1 MFPQERST
9 YQYPPGPDADD
20 PQYTGH
26 LRRAALAASVGSTLE
41 YYDFTL
47 YTLASALI
55 FGKVFFP
62 ALGPAAGVVASLAT
76 LAVGFVARPVGGL
89 FFGTLGD
96 RLGRKWVLMVT
107 IALMGGASTLIGVLP
122 TGAQVGFWAP
132 VLLVVLRFAQGFG
145 AGAEQAGATTLMA
158 EYAPV
163 RRRGYYSGLPF
174 VGIFAGAL
182 LASAVFAVLG
192 TLDQETLL
200 GWAWRVPFLA
210 SVILLAVAVYIRL
223 RMRESPAF
231 ADLEKHEQVAERPFQ
246 ELMRQSRPTVLRGI
260 GVRMAEVGGSY
271 IYQTLSI
278 TYVTTLGVQS
288 SIGPLAVAF
297 GAALGLVV
305 VPIAG
310 RISDRYGRLPVY
322 RAGAIFQLVF
332 APFAWWLLSLGN
344 PVATVAVVTVSYG
357 IGVSVM
363 LGGQCPLLPELFG
376 ARHRYIGV
384 ATAREVSAVLGG
396 GFGPLVG
403 ALLLGWFDNSP
414 VPLAIFVAVLS
425 VITLLTLHVTP
436 ETRARDITLL
446 GDALDDTE
454 EQRAARPAPS

>member
-1 MFPQERST
+1 MPHESSYVF
-9 YQYPPGPDADD
+9 PPGPEADD
-20 PQYTGH
+20 PEHASH

-96 RLGRKWVLMVT
+96 RLGRKWVLMAT

-132 VLLVVLRFAQGFG
+132 VLLVILRFAQGFG

-163 RRRGYYSGLPF
+163 QRRGYFASLPF

-192 TLDQETLL
+192 TLDEATLL

-210 SVILLAVAVYIRL
+210 SVLLLVVAVYIRL

-231 ADLEKHEQVAERPFQ
+231 AELEKHEQVADRPFQ
-246 ELMRQSRPTVLRGI
+246 ELMRHSRPTVLRGI
-260 GVRMAEVGGSY
+260 GLRMAEVGGSY

-278 TYVTTLGVQS
+278 TYVTTLGVRS

-322 RAGAIFQLVF
+322 RAGALFQLVF
-332 APFAWWLLSLGN
+332 APFAWWLLSLGS
-344 PVATVAVVTVSYG
+344 PVVTVVVVAVSYG

-363 LGGQCPLLPELFG
+363 LGGQCPMLPEMFG

-396 GFGPLVG
+396 GFGPLLG
-403 ALLLGWFDNSP
+403 ALLLAWFSNSW
-414 VPLAIFVAVLS
+414 VPPAIFVALLS
-425 VITLLTLHVTP
+425 VITLLTLRISP
-436 ETRARDITLL
+436 ETRARDLTLL
-446 GDALDDTE
+446 GDAVDDTKE
-454 EQRAARPAPS
+454 YLAARPAPS